1 MKACAN
7 LSYQAEQMNDEVGYE
22 QARGI
27 EVFVKS
33 KMRDFRGI
41 LSKQSDWITFLW
53 AENGV

>member
-1 MKACAN
+1 
-7 LSYQAEQMNDEVGYE
+7 MNDEVGYE

-27 EVFVKS
+27 EVFGKS

-41 LSKQSDWITFLW
+41 LSKQADWITFLW

>member
-27 EVFVKS
+27 EVFGKVKC
-33 KMRDFRGI
+33 GI
-41 LSKQSDWITFLW
+41 SEEYYLNKQSGLL
-53 AENGV
+53 